1 MKRPPSSLIILILF
15 VLWTSVGFAQS
26 GSEPLEIQVVDS
38 KSRKAIAFANVSIP
52 GTTKGTAASENGI
65 FFISPTAEVQR
76 NGLLISSVGYHS
88 KSFKLQ
94 DFAPV
99 DGKITLTLEEQI
111 IELSEIEIN
120 EQLPDPLEII
130 NDAIRNVPKNYL
142 QTPFNMEIYSK
153 VTMAAPNRTPYTL
166 ETILL
171 TYRKGYVPGGVN
183 YSRITEKRESGINPA
198 IAMQDTKNKKKYFR
212 HYPGFDVALLDQVAG
227 GNSYHYSVFNQATQQ
242 KMKLEYSGFLLYER
256 DTVCVINYIL
266 PDYNSTSSNPGLK
279 GTLYI
284 SINSQAVVKHTMAV
298 GSGHYEIIYRRLNGL
313 FFPYFMKSEFT
324 MDTKS
329 GPQNVRNEIIVR
341 EVNLENVTPVENVPK
356 NWYADNVP
364 YRREYWD
371 KNYPA
376 K

>member
-1 MKRPPSSLIILILF
+1 MKRPSSSMIAIIPLI
-15 VLWTSVGFAQS
+15 LWTSVGLAQS
-26 GSEPLEIQVVDS
+26 STEQLEIHVVDS
-38 KSRKAIAFANVSIP
+38 KSRKGIAFANVSIP

-65 FFISPTAEVQR
+65 FFISPTIEVQK
-76 NGLLISSVGYHS
+76 NGLLISSVGYQS

-94 DFAPV
+94 DFTPI
-99 DGKITLTLEEQI
+99 DGKVTLTLEEQI

-120 EQLPDPLEII
+120 EQLPNPLEII
-130 NDAIRNVPKNYL
+130 NDAIKNVPKNYH
-142 QTPFNMEIYSK
+142 QKPFNMEIYSK
-153 VTMAAPNRTPYTL
+153 VTMSAPNQTPYTL

-171 TYRKGYVPGGVN
+171 TYRKGYVQGGVN
-183 YSRITEKRESGINPA
+183 YSKITEKRESGNNPA
-198 IAMQDTKNKKKYFR
+198 IAMEDTKNKKKYFSY
-212 HYPGFDVALLDQVAG
+212 YPGFDVALLDQVAG
-227 GNSYHYSVFNQATQQ
+227 GNSYHYSVFNHATQK
-242 KMKLEYSGFLLYER
+242 KMSLEYSGFLVYEQ
-256 DTVCVINYIL
+256 DTVCVINYVL
-266 PDYNSTSSNPGLK
+266 PDYNSTGSNPGLK

-284 SINSQAVVKHTMAV
+284 SINTQAVVKHIMTV
-298 GSGHYEIIYRRLNGL
+298 GSGRYEIIYRRLNGK

-341 EVNLENVTPVENVPK
+341 NVNLENVTPVENIPK

-364 YRREYWD
+364 YKREYWD